1 MKARLR
7 SAEKQEQNVKYIVE
21 TMKASEKVRKIELK
35 ETKDLLGYSRE
46 KMRHLENI
54 TVQQIS
60 KVHDVEKNM
69 EKLKLKLHE
78 KDSVIKDLKNRMKL
92 GEQSEK
98 LKYLEGEIDLCQK
111 EKVSEQQAR
120 QKLEK
125 NMDNLNTASL
135 VSNYFVICFK
145 ILTEFHF
152 S

>member
-1 MKARLR
+1 
-7 SAEKQEQNVKYIVE
+7 
-21 TMKASEKVRKIELK
+21 
-35 ETKDLLGYSRE
+35 
-46 KMRHLENI
+46 MRHLENI

-60 KVHDVEKNM
+60 KVHDAEKNM

-135 VSNYFVICFK
+135 VSNHFVICFK

>member
-1 MKARLR
+1 M
-7 SAEKQEQNVKYIVE
+7 
-21 TMKASEKVRKIELK
+21 
-35 ETKDLLGYSRE
+35 
-46 KMRHLENI
+46 
-54 TVQQIS
+54 S
-60 KVHDVEKNM
+60 KVHNAEKNM

-78 KDSVIKDLKNRMKL
+78 KNSVTKDLRNRMEL

-111 EKVSEQQAR
+111 EKVSEQRAR

-135 VSNYFVICFK
+135 VSNHFVIWFK
-145 ILTEFHF
+145 ILSEIYV